1 MKNYEECVK
10 ACDQGIE
17 LSKDR
22 SYDFVKLSKALSRK
36 ANALLMLKKYDESI
50 EVYQKALVENNDHG
64 IKMGLQKA
72 QKLKRESE
80 ALNYIN
86 PEIAE

>member
-1 MKNYEECVK
+1 
-10 ACDQGIE
+10 
-17 LSKDR
+17 
-22 SYDFVKLSKALSRK
+22 
-36 ANALLMLKKYDESI
+36 MLKKYDESI
-50 EVYQKALVENNDHG
+50 EAYQKALVENNDHG

-72 QKLKRESE
+72 QKLKREFD